1 MEDSKEL
8 METPEESLTEDDRM
22 IKKEQKKF
30 MNSMYKE
37 QFPDIVEIILIYT
50 YRKQY
55 KDFQDL
61 VQAIDNYMLR
71 LVLEIMKDKN
81 DFDNIFKKLKNES
94 RSTKNTGGV
103 T

>member
-8 METPEESLTEDDRM
+8 MEIPEESLTEDDRM

-50 YRKQY
+50 YRK
-55 KDFQDL
+55 
-61 VQAIDNYMLR
+61 
-71 LVLEIMKDKN
+71 
-81 DFDNIFKKLKNES
+81 
-94 RSTKNTGGV
+94 
-103 T
+103 